1 MPHHETHPLTRW
13 LSRQPPAVLTL
24 YGMVVGFS
32 TYFSMYAFRKP
43 FAAASYEG
51 EMVGDVSLKTAFVIS
66 QLIGYTISKY
76 LGIKVCAEMQRT
88 SRARI
93 LLLLIGTALL
103 SLLGFAVLP
112 PQMKIVAI
120 FINGLPLGMVW
131 GVIVTYLEGR
141 RTSEMMLAGLSCSYI
156 LASGVV
162 KDVGRWLMSSWQVP
176 EFWMP
181 FTTGLVF
188 VPVFG
193 LALYLLDKMPAQSH
207 ADEDARSARTP
218 MSGAQRLDFFRQF
231 GFGLVLLLILYFFLT
246 AFRDFRD
253 NYGVEMFAEL
263 GLREAAGVFTRT
275 ELPVSLGVMAVFGA
289 LTFVRNNRIGFFA
302 AYGIML
308 FGITLV
314 GLATL
319 AQMAGWI
326 GGITW
331 MVLIGFGAYLAYVP
345 YGSVLFDRLIAF
357 TRAPGTAVFA
367 IYLTDAV
374 GYTGSVFL
382 QLFKDVVTPDMSRLT
397 FFQNYCLFQ
406 SALGIVLFGMSW
418 AFFARRAEPR
428 PSADLTRG
436 VGGQ

>member
-1 MPHHETHPLTRW
+1 MQNSELHPLTRW
-13 LSRQPPAVLTL
+13 LSRQPPAVLTM
-24 YGMVVGFS
+24 YGMVVGFA

-51 EMVGDVSLKTAFVIS
+51 AMLSSEVSLKTAFVIA
-66 QLIGYTISKY
+66 QLVGYTISKWV
-76 LGIKVCAEMQRT
+76 GIKVCAEMQRRA
-88 SRARI
+88 RARI

-103 SLLGFAVLP
+103 SLLGFAILP
-112 PQMKIVAI
+112 PRLKVVAI
-120 FINGLPLGMVW
+120 FLNGLPLGMVW

-188 VPVFG
+188 VPIFG
-193 LALYLLDKMPAQSH
+193 LAIYLLDKLPAQSD
-207 ADEDARSARTP
+207 ADEDARSARSP
-218 MSGAQRLDFFRQF
+218 MSGAQRLAFFKRF
-231 GFGLVLLLILYFFLT
+231 GFGLILLLVLYFFLT

-263 GLREAAGVFTRT
+263 GLSDSAGVFTRT
-275 ELPVSLGVMAVFGA
+275 ELPVALAVMAVFGA
-289 LTFVRNNRIGFFA
+289 LTFVRNNRVGFFA

-308 FGITLV
+308 FGIALV

-319 AQMAGWI
+319 AQMAGLI
-326 GGITW
+326 GGMTW
-331 MVLIGFGAYLAYVP
+331 MVLIGLGAYLAYVP

-382 QLFKDVVTPDMSRLT
+382 QLFKDVVTPDISRLE

-406 SALGIVLFGMSW
+406 SALGVLLFGVSW
-418 AFFARRAEPR
+418 AFFARRAD
-428 PSADLTRG
+428 PS
-436 VGGQ
+436 GGD

>member
-1 MPHHETHPLTRW
+1 MTEARVHPLTAW
-13 LSRQPPAVLTL
+13 LSRQPPAVMTV
-24 YGMVVGFS
+24 YAMVVGFS

-43 FAAASYEG
+43 FAAASYDG
-51 EMVGDVSLKTAFVIS
+51 EMFSADVSLKTAFVVS

-76 LGIKVCAEMQRT
+76 LGVKVCAEMQRKA
-88 SRARI
+88 RART
-93 LLLLIGTALL
+93 LALLIGTALL
-103 SLLGFAVLP
+103 SLLAFAVLP
-112 PQMKIVAI
+112 PRMKVVAI

-156 LASGVV
+156 VASGVV
-162 KDVGRWLMSSWQVP
+162 KDIGRWLMSDLAVP

-188 VPVFG
+188 VPVFAI
-193 LALYLLDKMPAQSH
+193 ALYMLDKLPMQSH

-218 MSGAQRLDFFRQF
+218 MTGEQRLEFFRRF
-231 GFGLVLLLILYFFLT
+231 GFGLVCLLVLYFFLT

-263 GLREAAGVFTRT
+263 GLSESQGLFTRT
-275 ELPVSLGVMAVFGA
+275 ELPISLGVMAVFGA
-289 LTFVRNNRIGFFA
+289 LTFVQNNRAGFFA
-302 AYGIML
+302 AYAIM
-308 FGITLV
+308 
-314 GLATL
+314 
-319 AQMAGWI
+319 MAGMVLLGGATYLQMQGHI

-382 QLFKDVVTPDMSRLT
+382 QLFKDLVAPDMSRLE

-406 SALGIVLFGMSW
+406 SGLGLVLFSVSW
-418 AFFARRAEPR
+418 AFFARRAN
-428 PSADLTRG
+428 
-436 VGGQ
+436 Q

>member
-1 MPHHETHPLTRW
+1 MSEQPHPLTRW
-13 LSRQPPAVLTL
+13 LSRQPPVILTL
-24 YGMVVGFS
+24 YGMTVAFT

-43 FAAASYEG
+43 FAAASYDGHMLGSE
-51 EMVGDVSLKTAFVIS
+51 VSLKTAFVIS

-76 LGIKVCAEMQRT
+76 LGVRICAEMKRT
-88 SRARI
+88 ARART
-93 LLLLIGTALL
+93 LLMLIGVALA
-103 SLLGFAVLP
+103 SLLAFAVFP
-112 PQMKIVAI
+112 PRLKILAI

-162 KDVGRWLMSSWQVP
+162 KDVGRWLMSTANVP

-193 LALYLLDKMPAQSH
+193 LALYLLDKLPTQSI

-218 MSGAQRLDFFRQF
+218 MNRAQRIEFFRRF
-231 GFGLVLLLILYFFLT
+231 GLGLVLLIVLYFFLT

-263 GLREAAGVFTRT
+263 GLSDSAGIFTRT
-275 ELPVSLGVMAVFGA
+275 ELPVSFGVMAVFGA
-289 LTFVRNNRIGFFA
+289 LTFVRNNRTGFFA

-308 FGITLV
+308 FGVVLIGV
-314 GLATL
+314 ATL
-319 AQMAGWI
+319 LQMADII
-326 GGITW
+326 GGISW

-382 QLFKDVVTPDMSRLT
+382 QLFKDVVTPDMSRLQ
-397 FFQNYCLFQ
+397 FFQQYCLFQ
-406 SALGIVLFGMSW
+406 SALGIVLFGISW
-418 AFFARRAEPR
+418 AFFARRAAANPN
-428 PSADLTRG
+428 
-436 VGGQ
+436 